1 METDFIPIY
10 AFVVYGGE
18 IMTIVWLKDLNLKI
32 EELNQAKESEDGVEE
47 RIHKMKEVL
56 EGQVDFE
63 IERLPEEVIDA
74 FVEKIIVFEDYM
86 EWH

>member
-1 METDFIPIY
+1 
-10 AFVVYGGE
+10 
-18 IMTIVWLKDLNLKI
+18 MTIVWLKDLNLKI